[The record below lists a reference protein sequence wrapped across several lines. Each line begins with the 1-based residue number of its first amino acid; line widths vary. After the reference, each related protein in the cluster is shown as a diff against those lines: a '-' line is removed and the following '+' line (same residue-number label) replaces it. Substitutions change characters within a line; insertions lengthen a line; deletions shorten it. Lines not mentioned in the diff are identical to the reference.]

1 MLRIFLLYLILP
13 EVMLRPPSSSSLKKG
28 RRSRTYDKTLEEY
41 LTQFGYLP
49 ASGAH
54 SMRTY
59 HQLENAVKNLQF
71 YAGLN
76 VTGFIDD
83 ATVDLITKY
92 VFSITKIPNPI
103 TYFNIMI
110 RPRCGV
116 PDVSQIGYRNRRDVT
131 SSFRVVHRRR
141 RGRDHRRL
149 QHRKHHRRIRRY
161 NIQGKV
167 KSVNILAILACILNP
182 DEKSDTNFFL
192 LRNF

>member
-1 MLRIFLLYLILP
+1 
-13 EVMLRPPSSSSLKKG
+13 MLRPPSSSSLKKG

-92 VFSITKIPNPI
+92 VFSITNIHNPI
-103 TYFNIMI
+103 FIRISNHIMI

-141 RGRDHRRL
+141 RGRDRRRL

-167 KSVNILAILACILNP
+167 KSANILAILVACILNP
-182 DEKSDTNFFL
+182 DKKNG
-192 LRNF
+192 R